1 NSDEAIRALRTAVD
15 ISEQNP
21 SLVLLLGYAYASGGK
36 SAEARAILKNMD
48 VPTKGSTEYPFET
61 ALVDMALGDHDR
73 TFEWLERAYGE
84 RAWQM
89 GFLGVEPLVDPL
101 RGDPRFADLLRRLNL
116 QQVVP

>member
-1 NSDEAIRALRTAVD
+1 GLARYRARRYVEAIAELRKGLELDPRALDLHIFLGFVLTRQGNSDEAIRALRTAVD

-73 TFEWLERAYGE
+73 TFE
-84 RAWQM
+84 
-89 GFLGVEPLVDPL
+89 
-101 RGDPRFADLLRRLNL
+101 
-116 QQVVP
+116 